1 MQNNIKDFS
10 KNYNNE
16 LISSINNIDKKYLKK
31 IKNLNYN
38 INKVN
43 DNYTNIKNKHN
54 KDILAN

>member
-31 IKNLNYN
+31 I
-38 INKVN
+38 
-43 DNYTNIKNKHN
+43 
-54 KDILAN
+54 